1 MGWNSANRP
10 KFLLSSAQ
18 IRSHLQMI
26 SRKHHSSNV
35 ATWSYNQNP
44 SNILPYHHPIVL
56 PWYPYITYPL
66 PRYALTWRIYA
77 LPWRIY
83 ALTWRI
89 YINTDTL
96 LYMRHLNIYI
106 YIDRYIYIYI
116 ITIYSYLL
124 RNADNA
130 DCGTPMQLCPRPIE
144 LLIQGTAK
152 IEPRWSPRCW
162 GHHAIGGDPPQINCP
177 PRIVGPPVVYLRVIS
192 SQTGSIHHFLWNNY
206 PQSRHLQDLLKRKLT
221 ENRVVLWI

>member
-1 MGWNSANRP
+1 MASQNPSKSWFSVTSFHQKSQMGWNSANRP

-116 ITIYSYLL
+116 IIYNYYIYICYRL
-124 RNADNA
+124 
-130 DCGTPMQLCPRPIE
+130 
-144 LLIQGTAK
+144 
-152 IEPRWSPRCW
+152 
-162 GHHAIGGDPPQINCP
+162 
-177 PRIVGPPVVYLRVIS
+177 Y
-192 SQTGSIHHFLWNNY
+192 IHKT
-206 PQSRHLQDLLKRKLT
+206 S
-221 ENRVVLWI
+221 